1 MLYVIHALD
10 KPASGKIRDA
20 NRAAHVEYVKS
31 QSVKLLLAGPL
42 LADDNETSIGTLLVV
57 DAPSRQLANDYAN
70 NDPYAKASLFK
81 EVHVTA
87 WKKTFDTPALATII
101 R

>member
-20 NRAAHVEYVKS
+20 NRAAHLEYVKS
-31 QSVKLLLAGPL
+31 QNVKLLLAGPL
-42 LADDNETSIGTLLVV
+42 LPTITKHRSERCWSLMLLPRNSADD
-57 DAPSRQLANDYAN
+57 YAH

-87 WKKTFDTPALATII
+87 WKKTFDTL